1 MQGLRIGRRGVCAAA
16 GALVAAPVLAQT
28 AGGKPRVALKT
39 GQGLIVV
46 ELEAAKAPIT
56 TANFLRYAAAGHLE
70 GASFFR
76 ASRTEGAPTTGFIEG
91 RIQNNPAKL
100 FAPIK
105 HESTLQTG
113 LSHLDGTIS
122 MARSGLGTARVD
134 FFICCGP
141 VPSFDADPKGE
152 GDNAGY
158 AAFGAVV
165 EGMEV
170 VRAILALPTPGKARN
185 PAMVGQILEPP
196 VAILGLKRL
205 ANGPAPAPADAKAG

>member
-1 MQGLRIGRRGVCAAA
+1 MGDLRIGRRNLCAAA
-16 GALVAAPVLAQT
+16 GALIAGPVWAQAAGA
-28 AGGKPRVALKT
+28 KPRLALKT
-39 GQGLIVV
+39 GQGLIVL

-56 TANFLRYAAAGHLE
+56 TANFLRYAEAGRHE
-70 GASFFR
+70 GANFFR

-91 RIQNNPAKL
+91 RICNNPAKL
-100 FAPIK
+100 LAPIK

-113 LSHLDGTIS
+113 LSHQDGTIS

-141 VPSFDADPKGE
+141 VPSFDADPKAP

-158 AAFGAVV
+158 AAFGQVV
-165 EGMEV
+165 EGMDV

-196 VAILGLKRL
+196 VPILSMKKM
-205 ANGPAPAPADAKAG
+205 A